1 MGATESLREHYARK
15 QRDRQALDYPFS
27 NPEVILTKPVQS
39 KPAQVKAVQTE
50 SVQTESVQAGPAKTK
65 TAQSKPVH
73 ETILPGKQLI
83 EVSQGVFWLRMPMPM
98 ALDHINVYL
107 LQDDDGWYLVDTGL
121 NTSHVRAIWQRVG
134 AEVFNDLPV
143 KGIICTH
150 FHYDH
155 ASLSSWLMEYF
166 SAPLYMTYGEYF
178 TQRALAA
185 SRQDVGSEQQKR
197 FYLRCGMDKKLVDE
211 MLSACRDDP
220 FMGHYPN
227 RFIRIREGDRF
238 QILGREWQVLIG
250 EGHSPEHA
258 CLYCEQDALL
268 IAGDQLLPEISS
280 NVLVSDVEPESDPL
294 SNWFSSLDMLSQ
306 LKNDTLVLPS
316 HGPVFKNLH
325 ARVDQLREHHHYQLD
340 MVRSQASLQ
349 SEAYKGNTN
358 RNGFTAY
365 QALNWMFDR
374 KLSPIESMLAQG
386 ETLAHLN
393 WMYRQ
398 GELEYSDEPDGI
410 RRYRFTKTNTIR
422 NTGEGS

>member
-27 NPEVILTKPVQS
+27 TPEVILTKPVQ
-39 KPAQVKAVQTE
+39 VE
-50 SVQTESVQAGPAKTK
+50 SVQTESVQAGPAKAK
-65 TAQSKPVH
+65 IAQNKSVD
-73 ETILPGKQLI
+73 EAILLGKQLI
-83 EVSQGVFWLRMPMPM
+83 EVARGVFWLRMPMPM

-134 AEVFNDLPV
+134 AEVFNHLPV

-185 SRQDVGSEQQKR
+185 SRQDVGSEQQKQ
-197 FYLRCGMDKKLVDE
+197 FYLSCGMDKKLVNE
-211 MLSACRDDP
+211 MLTACRDDP

-227 RFIRIREGDRF
+227 RFIRIREHDVF
-238 QILGREWQVLIG
+238 HIQGRKWQVVIG

-294 SNWFSSLDMLSQ
+294 SNWFSSLDKLSQ
-306 LKNDTLVLPS
+306 LKADTLVLPS

-325 ARVDQLREHHHYQLD
+325 ARVDQLREHHHDQLD
-340 MVRSQASLQ
+340 LVRSKASLLSEAYKGN

-393 WMYRQ
+393 WMHWQ